1 MTDGNE
7 LVPAAN
13 QEIIE
18 ASGVNDLLLQVRPQW
33 QAKNLIQRVTRIL
46 PIDPSSAC
54 QRMFNASIHDLREKI
69 VVAGL
74 DIAKEAADQ
83 YKLPAVAKAEDIENY
98 STSRIINL
106 AYRMGLLSRPDWRRI
121 LRAYDIRKDLEH
133 EDDEYE
139 AGVEDCVYIFKT
151 CIDVVLSKDPVHLL
165 KLTDIKEIV
174 EKAEPVTLNEEAL
187 EEFRHAP
194 EPRQLEIYKFLASS
208 ALNPD
213 LPDVVR
219 QNCYSALH
227 TLKGLAHNQVLIASA
242 GDFVERIG
250 RRGPNL
256 IEARV
261 AYASGLLPYLKKAQL
276 RDFYGSY
283 LAEMKR
289 VSPEWSKF
297 NSHGELLRNLEE
309 IGGLDYCPEEYLDEY
324 VEWLVRCY
332 IGKSGGRTSYGN
344 VRNVF
349 YSNTGAPIAIDILS
363 STTRQISNLISQLE
377 KSSRTIKF
385 LLQDEH
391 VARRF
396 HSILDK
402 VEDRADG

>member
-7 LVPAAN
+7 LIPAAN
-13 QEIIE
+13 MEIIE
-18 ASGVNDLLLQVRPQW
+18 ASGVNELLSQVRPQW
-33 QAKNLIQRVTRIL
+33 QAKSLIQRVSRIL

-74 DIAKEAADQ
+74 DIAIEAAKQ
-83 YKLPAVAKAEDIENY
+83 YKLPPISKAEDIENY
-98 STSRIINL
+98 STSRIIDL

-151 CIDVVLSKDPVHLL
+151 CVDVVLSKDPVHLL

-174 EKAEPVTLNEEAL
+174 EKAEPAALNEEIL
-187 EEFRHAP
+187 EEFKHAP
-194 EPRQLEIYKFLASS
+194 EPRQLEIYKFLVSS
-208 ALNPD
+208 ALNHE

-227 TLKGLAHNQVLIASA
+227 TLKELAHNQVLITSA
-242 GDFVERIG
+242 REFVERIG
-250 RRGPNL
+250 KRGPNL

-261 AYASGLLPYLKKAQL
+261 AYASGLLPYLKQAQL

-283 LAEMKR
+283 FSEMEKIG
-289 VSPEWSKF
+289 PDWGKY

-309 IGGLDYCPEEYLDEY
+309 IGGLDYCSDEYLDQY
-324 VEWLVRCY
+324 VEWLVICY
-332 IGKSGGRTSYGN
+332 IGERGGRTSWGN

-349 YSNTGAPIAIDILS
+349 YSNTGAPISLRILS
-363 STTRQISNLISQLE
+363 NTSRQISDLIAQLE
-377 KSSRTIKF
+377 KNSKRVKF
-385 LLQDEH
+385 AIQDEH

-396 HSILDK
+396 HAILDA
-402 VEDRADG
+402 VEE

>member
-1 MTDGNE
+1 MSYSNE
-7 LVPAAN
+7 LIPAVN

-18 ASGVNDLLLQVRPQW
+18 ASGVNELLLQIRPQW
-33 QAKNLIQRVTRIL
+33 QAKNLIQRVSRIL

-74 DIAKEAADQ
+74 DIAKEAASQ
-83 YKLPAVAKAEDIENY
+83 YKLPPITKAEDVENY
-98 STSRIINL
+98 STSRTIDL
-106 AYRMGLLSRPDWRRI
+106 AYRMGLLSRPEWRRL

-174 EKAEPVTLNEEAL
+174 EKAEPVTLNEEIL
-187 EEFRHAP
+187 EEFNHAP
-194 EPRQLEIYKFLASS
+194 EPRQLEIYRFLVSS
-208 ALNPD
+208 ALNHE

-227 TLKGLAHNQVLIASA
+227 TLKDLALNQVLITSA
-242 GDFVERIG
+242 REFVERIG
-250 RRGPNL
+250 KRGPNL

-261 AYASGLLPYLKKAQL
+261 AYASGLLPYLKQAQL

-283 LAEMKR
+283 YAEMEK
-289 VSPEWSKF
+289 VGPDWGKY

-309 IGGLDYCPEEYLDEY
+309 IGGLDYCSEEYLDQY
-324 VEWLVRCY
+324 VEWLVLCY
-332 IGKSGGRTSYGN
+332 IGEPGGRTSWGN
-344 VRNVF
+344 IRHVF
-349 YSNTGAPIAIDILS
+349 YSNIGAPIALRILVNTS
-363 STTRQISNLISQLE
+363 RKISDLVAQLE
-377 KSSRTIKF
+377 KNSKRVKH

-396 HSILDK
+396 HTILDK
-402 VEDRADG
+402 VED